1 MLFSIL
7 IGLLFVGATVA
18 ATLGM
23 HWLTRKL
30 FGRDAHK
37 DKELA
42 GSVLTRIAALH
53 ALILALVFA
62 QEMVDYQQ
70 LRGESATE
78 ANAVADLYND
88 ARRFGGADAGKV
100 AVAATEYLDRV
111 ITDDWVSL
119 ASERHLGRSA
129 WASWELAY
137 ETTLAL
143 APKDARESSLRDHM
157 LDSIHVI
164 SEQRVKREMI
174 GQDEVSG
181 LFWFA
186 AIAGLLF
193 SAAAFYPYDP
203 ERRSLLL
210 LTMFGAF
217 TGIVLYLIYSF
228 SNPYSPPGA
237 IEPGAFIRL
246 KSAIAADAGN

>member
-1 MLFSIL
+1 MLLSIV
-7 IGLLFVGATVA
+7 IGLLFVGAAVA
-18 ATLGM
+18 VTLGT
-23 HWLTRKL
+23 HWATRKL
-30 FGRDAHK
+30 FGRDSHK

-42 GSVLTRIAALH
+42 SSVLTRIAALH

-78 ANAVADLYND
+78 ANAIADLYND
-88 ARRFGGADAGKV
+88 ARRFGGPEAIKV
-100 AVAATEYLDRV
+100 ADAATEYLDRV
-111 ITDDWVSL
+111 ITQDWPSL
-119 ASERHLGRSA
+119 ASERHLSRTA
-129 WASWELAY
+129 WASWETAY
-137 ETTLAL
+137 ENALAL
-143 APKDARESSLRDHM
+143 SPADERQKSLRDHM
-157 LDSIHVI
+157 LDSVHTI

-174 GQDEVSG
+174 GQDEVSA

-210 LTMFGAF
+210 LSMFGAF
-217 TGIVLYLIYSF
+217 TGIVLYLIYAF
-228 SNPYSPPGA
+228 SNPYRPPGA
-237 IEPGAFIRL
+237 IEPGAFVRL
-246 KSAIAADAGN
+246 KAAIAADSKS